1 MSPKPSL
8 WYFRSVGPPSKGLG
22 LNGMKQVLTAAI
34 FAAGLAASGAQAG
47 AEELRV
53 PLSLTSFGMAQAIA
67 SYQMSAAGLAL
78 GPAAVSSGNEFAG
91 SPIVMPVAYGG
102 ASVPQSFAATIALSV
117 NLALDA
123 GYNLDLSQRFDNY
136 SGLKSPLLDQTSFLG
151 LANGGTY
158 AGATYAPTPDL
169 RLRLGAQLKSN
180 RLDSFTF
187 DPTQGLQGLPL
198 SYDNGSSRSLLAG
211 ASWNFSNWGGLD
223 LSGIVNQQQ
232 GLPVGASPMADLGPA
247 SSYTTSALNVSAH
260 MNFGSGWVTTAAFS
274 GGLTQLDQ
282 KGGSPTT
289 IDSHA
294 YSIAIAKHGLFG
306 QDALGFSF
314 SRPSPS
320 LLDNGFEMVAASG
333 DLPPVFVANDHL
345 QGSTPETD
353 LQLGYVTSF
362 LDGALA
368 LQTNASYQMNYQGQT
383 GATSLAVLSR
393 AKIKF

>member
-1 MSPKPSL
+1 MS
-8 WYFRSVGPPSKGLG
+8 
-22 LNGMKQVLTAAI
+22 GMKQVLTAAI
-34 FAAGLAASGAQAG
+34 IAAGLAASGAQAG
-47 AEELRV
+47 ADGLRV
-53 PLSLTSFGMAQAIA
+53 PVSLTSFGMAQAIA

-78 GPAAVSSGNEFAG
+78 GPATVSSGNEFAG
-91 SPIVMPVAYGG
+91 SPIVMPVIYGS
-102 ASVPQSFAATIALSV
+102 AMLPQSFAATTALSM

-123 GYNLDLSQRFDNY
+123 GYNLDLGQRFENY
-136 SGLKSPLLDQTSFLG
+136 SALKSPLLDQTSFLG

-158 AGATYAPTPDL
+158 AGATYAPAPNL
-169 RLRLGAQLKSN
+169 RVRLGAQLKSN

-187 DPTQGLQGLPL
+187 DPTLGMQGLPL
-198 SYDNGSSRSLLAG
+198 AYDNGASRSLLAG
-211 ASWNFSNWGGLD
+211 ASWDLADWGGLN

-232 GLPVGASPMADLGPA
+232 GLPVGASPMADLTP
-247 SSYTTSALNVSAH
+247 SSTAATTSALNVSAH

-282 KGGSPTT
+282 KGGSPTE

-306 QDALGFSF
+306 ADAVGFSF

-320 LLDNGFEMVAASG
+320 LLDNGVEMVAASG
-333 DLPPVFVANDHL
+333 DLPPVFVANDRMP
-345 QGSTPETD
+345 GATPETD

-368 LQTNASYQMNYQGQT
+368 LQANAAYQMNYQGQT

>member
-1 MSPKPSL
+1 
-8 WYFRSVGPPSKGLG
+8 
-22 LNGMKQVLTAAI
+22 MKQVLSAALV
-34 FAAGLAASGAQAG
+34 AAGLVASGVQAG
-47 AEELRV
+47 AGELRV

-78 GPAAVSSGNEFAG
+78 GPATVSSGNEFAG
-91 SPIVMPVAYGG
+91 SPTVMPVAYGG
-102 ASVPQSFAATIALSV
+102 ATLPQSFAATTALSV

-136 SGLKSPLLDQTSFLG
+136 SALKSPLLDQTSFLG

-158 AGATYAPTPDL
+158 AGATYAPTSNL
-169 RLRLGAQLKSN
+169 RVRVGAQLKSN

-187 DPTQGLQGLPL
+187 DPTLGMHGLPL
-198 SYDNGSSRSLLAG
+198 AYDNGASRSLLAG
-211 ASWNFSNWGGLD
+211 VSWDFANWGGLN
-223 LSGIVNQQQ
+223 LNGIVNQQQ
-232 GLPVGASPMADLGPA
+232 GLPVGANPMADITPDSTA
-247 SSYTTSALNVSAH
+247 TTSALNVSAH

-282 KGGSPTT
+282 KGGAPTQ

-306 QDALGFSF
+306 ADALGFSF

-320 LLDNGFEMVAASG
+320 LLDNGFQMVAASG
-333 DLPPVFVANDHL
+333 DLPPVFVANDRL
-345 QGSTPETD
+345 SGAAPETD

-362 LDGALA
+362 LNGALA
-368 LQTNASYQMNYQGQT
+368 LQANADYQINYQGQT

>member
-1 MSPKPSL
+1 
-8 WYFRSVGPPSKGLG
+8 
-22 LNGMKQVLTAAI
+22 MKQLVTAA
-34 FAAGLAASGAQAG
+34 FVAAGLAAFGAQAG
-47 AEELRV
+47 AEELRA
-53 PLSLTSFGMAQAIA
+53 PLSLTSFGAQQAIS

-78 GPAAVSSGNEFAG
+78 GPAMTSSGNEFAG
-91 SPIVMPVAYGG
+91 SPIVMPVIYGG
-102 ASVPQSFAATIALSV
+102 TALPQSFAASMALSG

-123 GYNLDLSQRFDNY
+123 GYNLDLGQRFDNY
-136 SGLKSPLLDQTSFLG
+136 TGLKSPLLDQTSFLG

-158 AGATYAPTPDL
+158 GGATYAPLPNL

-187 DPTQGLQGLPL
+187 DPTLGFHGLPL
-198 SYDNGSSRSLLAG
+198 AYDNGASRSLLAG
-211 ASWNFSNWGGLD
+211 VSWDFADWAGLN
-223 LSGIVNQQQ
+223 LSAIVNQQQ
-232 GLPVGASPMADLGPA
+232 GLPVGASPLAGLTPGSTA
-247 SSYTTSALNVSAH
+247 TTSALNVSAH
-260 MNFGSGWVTTAAFS
+260 INFGSGWVTTAAFS

-282 KGGSPTT
+282 KGDALTE
-289 IDSHA
+289 IDSHS

-306 QDALGFSF
+306 ADALGFSF
-314 SRPSPS
+314 SHPSPS

-333 DLPPVFVANDHL
+333 DLPPVFVANDRL
-345 QGSTPETD
+345 PGAKQETD

-368 LQTNASYQMNYQGQT
+368 LQANAAYQMNYQGQT